1 MSTRGKGRVP
11 ARLEEVRGRFVQ
23 WRRTRK
29 VRTRIPEPLW
39 AAAVK
44 VATRYGIHRTAKML
58 RLDYYRLKR
67 RVEEVTA
74 GRTEVA
80 SEDKAAGF
88 VELPVPLAR
97 SVGEC
102 LIEWEDAEGSKMRMH
117 LTGTETPDPA
127 ALSRSFWSDRP

>member
-1 MSTRGKGRVP
+1 MSTRKNRRIP
-11 ARLEEVRGRFVQ
+11 ARLEEVRGRFVR

-44 VATRYGIHRTAKML
+44 VAAKYGIHRTAKVL
-58 RLDYYRLKR
+58 RLDYYRLKK
-67 RVEEVTA
+67 RVEEDATGAAEGASV
-74 GRTEVA
+74 GRG
-80 SEDKAAGF
+80 AGF
-88 VELPVPLAR
+88 VELPVPLPT

-102 LIEWEDAEGSKMRMH
+102 LIEWEDAEGAKMRMH
-117 LTGTETPDPA
+117 LTGGETPDPA

>member
-1 MSTRGKGRVP
+1 MSTSGKGRMP
-11 ARLEEVRGRFVQ
+11 AGLEEVRGRFVQ
-23 WRRTRK
+23 WRRNRK

-44 VATRYGIHRTAKML
+44 AATRYGIHRTAKML

-67 RVEEVTA
+67 RVEEVAA
-74 GRTEVA
+74 GRAEVA
-80 SEDKAAGF
+80 SEGKAAGF

-117 LTGTETPDPA
+117 LTGAEMPDPA

>member
-1 MSTRGKGRVP
+1 MSTRGKGRIP

-23 WRRTRK
+23 WRRNRK

-44 VATRYGIHRTAKML
+44 VATRYGVHRTAKVL
-58 RLDYYRLKR
+58 GLDYYRLKT
-67 RVEEVTA
+67 RVEEATA
-74 GRTEVA
+74 GRAEVVPA
-80 SEDKAAGF
+80 GRAAGF

-117 LTGTETPDPA
+117 LTGAETPDPA
-127 ALSRSFWSDRP
+127 ALGRSFWSDRP